1 MLEHVT
7 KLFIVNDNIELA
19 LSFLLSRRENGKHLG
34 NILVEIRLYVEDYGL
49 HKISGLLVCHVNLEY
64 LLLKV

>member
-1 MLEHVT
+1 M
-7 KLFIVNDNIELA
+7 NDNIELA

-34 NILVEIRLYVEDYGL
+34 NILEEIRLYIEEYGFY
-49 HKISGLLVCHVNLEY
+49 KRSGLLVCHVNLEY